1 MPMSAGSARWCCVAP
16 RRPSQANAAII
27 VITTS
32 PLYHHCHHRHHHHV
46 IVIVIIIKRR
56 SNVSIS
62 EQSQPLKLHAKYTRG
77 CTISL
82 CVCVPVCLCAC
93 VPVCQHIPI
102 YLEGKCVYRYYMSA
116 HVCVCVCV
124 CVSSRVVPSCCRCAP
139 RTRTCPPQASFGP
152 TPCEI
157 LNATLFPATVPMFV
171 PSLSW

>member
-1 MPMSAGSARWCCVAP
+1 VSCPGQAAAAVAMEASKRATLMPMSAGSARWCCVAP

-93 VPVCQHIPI
+93 VSTHPD
-102 YLEGKCVYRYYMSA
+102 L
-116 HVCVCVCV
+116 
-124 CVSSRVVPSCCRCAP
+124 P
-139 RTRTCPPQASFGP
+139 RR
-152 TPCEI
+152 
-157 LNATLFPATVPMFV
+157 
-171 PSLSW
+171 